1 MFDYIKTNLFWWF
14 FGSINR
20 SNKIFLNIFNLLS
33 VGDLFYILVFA
44 SDTIHVVHGC
54 APWTMVHNWTT
65 DDLKVIIVC

>member
-33 VGDLFYILVFA
+33 VGDLFYILDFA
-44 SDTIHVVHGC
+44 SDTIYVVHAY
-54 APWTMVHNWTT
+54 APWCTIEQQM
-65 DDLKVIIVC
+65 I